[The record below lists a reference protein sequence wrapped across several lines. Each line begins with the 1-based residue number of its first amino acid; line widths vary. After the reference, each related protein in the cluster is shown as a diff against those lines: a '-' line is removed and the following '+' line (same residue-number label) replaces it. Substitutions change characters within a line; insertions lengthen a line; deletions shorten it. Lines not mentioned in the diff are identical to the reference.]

1 MLQFRYVRFVSRWL
15 FAMWLGTF
23 SLSQMN
29 DVELARTL
37 SWRENALFEERKRTF
52 MGPGER
58 IWRCGRLHV
67 RFAPFDVRW
76 QKYNKIDRTTKL
88 FAGYS
93 VLNP

>member
-1 MLQFRYVRFVSRWL
+1 
-15 FAMWLGTF
+15 MWFGTF

-29 DVELARTL
+29 NVELARTL

-52 MGPGER
+52 MEPGER

-93 VLNP
+93 VPSP